1 MTDQASTPVK
11 DNASKAWLPTA
22 MLLGRI
28 VYPTLPKL
36 AMPLDHSDV
45 RFRGASTKNRAN
57 RREDVKKAR
66 RESDLVN
73 AGHSTQRLNAH
84 HASPP
89 TACIPASFLPHHHV
103 DWKSVKARQHGEGE
117 EVRIDD
123 AIRDSQP
130 VFVLFASLRTGL
142 ARLLIQESLIV
153 TLFTF
158 HETDVAACV
167 TQK

>member
-1 MTDQASTPVK
+1 
-11 DNASKAWLPTA
+11 

-36 AMPLDHSDV
+36 AMLVDHSDT
-45 RFRGASTKNRAN
+45 RFQDASTKNRAN
-57 RREDVKKAR
+57 RREDVKAR

-73 AGHSTQRLNAH
+73 AGHSTQRLKAH

-103 DWKSVKARQHGEGE
+103 HWKFVKARQHGEGE

-130 VFVLFASLRTGL
+130 VSVLFASLRTGL
-142 ARLLIQESLIV
+142 ARLL
-153 TLFTF
+153 T
-158 HETDVAACV
+158 
-167 TQK
+167 